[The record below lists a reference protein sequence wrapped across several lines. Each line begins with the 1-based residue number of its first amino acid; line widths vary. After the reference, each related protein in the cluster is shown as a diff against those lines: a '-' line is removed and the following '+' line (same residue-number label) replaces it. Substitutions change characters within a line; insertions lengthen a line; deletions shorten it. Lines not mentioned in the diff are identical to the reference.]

1 MNENLILIFKCCR
14 EPWQRNS
21 CVNAWLFLCCP
32 HASKQWLLFANLPNL
47 TVKKAT
53 GLWLLRPHCQSRVY
67 TLLRGGFDSQLKRL
81 QSVGYSNSALV
92 GVVHALMQKAKGH
105 VHQRS
110 PDLSKQKPVVLPYV
124 RRVTHNLKKVAERS
138 LWHFPPLANL
148 AACAHKFQGSPET
161 RSTPSDLCLVMLG

>member
-1 MNENLILIFKCCR
+1 MLQGAMAAKLVRKCVALPVLSACQQTVAAVCPSAQSNSQKGYR
-14 EPWQRNS
+14 SLAFEAALPKS
-21 CVNAWLFLCCP
+21 CV
-32 HASKQWLLFANLPNL
+32 
-47 TVKKAT
+47 
-53 GLWLLRPHCQSRVY
+53 
-67 TLLRGGFDSQLKRL
+67 DSQLKRL

-92 GVVHALMQKAKGH
+92 GVVHALLQKAKGH

-148 AACAHKFQGSPET
+148 AACAHKF
-161 RSTPSDLCLVMLG
+161 